1 MPKLSKEELLRN
13 LPQFTGTE
21 GYTKYL
27 GGLLLTDGVAYLA
40 QNAGCFWLLDIIWSV
55 QHKANIRNEEFQ
67 SWKCTAKDGKAVVEC
82 TDGNKKVLY
91 TQKVDFTDI
100 PLDEVKMFVQNKVI
114 MLTSEY

>member
-1 MPKLSKEELLRN
+1 MKSKAELLQN

-21 GYTKYL
+21 GYAKYH
-27 GGLLLTDGVAYLA
+27 GGLNLTDGVVYLA
-40 QNAGCFWLLDIIWSV
+40 KNAECFWLLDIIWSV
-55 QHKANIRNEEFQ
+55 QWMPQIKKEEFQ
-67 SWKCTAKDGKAVVEC
+67 SWTLTAKDGEAKAVC

-91 TQKVDFTDI
+91 TQEIPFTDF